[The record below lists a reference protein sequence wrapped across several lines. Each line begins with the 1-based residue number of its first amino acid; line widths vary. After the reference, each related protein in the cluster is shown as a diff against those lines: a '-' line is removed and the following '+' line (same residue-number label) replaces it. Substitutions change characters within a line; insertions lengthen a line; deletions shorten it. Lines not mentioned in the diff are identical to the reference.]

1 MDTRVF
7 YTLSRNE
14 PVNCLEAEQRQSARL
29 ACCASFRRALKFLQL
44 TGQKEGKVLEPA
56 PRILIVEDEP
66 SVRALFEEI
75 LSGDG
80 YYMTAVGTAGQ
91 AVYPIRNFEFDLNY
105 SG

>member
-1 MDTRVF
+1 MS
-7 YTLSRNE
+7 Y
-14 PVNCLEAEQRQSARL
+14 
-29 ACCASFRRALKFLQL
+29 
-44 TGQKEGKVLEPA
+44 A

>member
-1 MDTRVF
+1 MS
-7 YTLSRNE
+7 Y
-14 PVNCLEAEQRQSARL
+14 
-29 ACCASFRRALKFLQL
+29 
-44 TGQKEGKVLEPA
+44 A

-91 AVYPIRNFEFDLNY
+91 ALYPIRNFEFDLIILDRSLPDSMAPNCLVT
-105 SG
+105 SVQNRLI